1 MADSRIVGYQSHEKK
16 RTGLKI
22 AFVLG
27 TFVSGFFTA
36 TQHFAHTA
44 AYDPALGGHIHRIY
58 FPGMI
63 AFWFR
68 KWGQLYPEE
77 LRTSISY
84 GMAASAILLL
94 SYLIIGRFVVQSA
107 KGNDK
112 LHGTAHWATPREI
125 KESGLLGNNEGVYVG
140 AWEDKKGRIHYLRD
154 NGPSHVLCFA
164 PTRSGKGVGLVLP
177 TLLSWRHSTV
187 VSDLK
192 GELWQLTSGWRKRY
206 AGNMVFRFEPGSPEG
221 SARWNPLDEV
231 RLGAGEE
238 TGDIRN
244 LTETIIDYKGKGLE
258 DFWQQSAANLL
269 EAVITHILYK
279 REREGTPAN
288 MQTVAYFLSDP
299 DNPTASLEDKFKEMI
314 AYKHYEDGRTHKL
327 VASMGNAMLNKPE
340 NERGSVISTMDSTL
354 GIYKDVVTARNTET
368 SDFSIMDIMNA
379 DKPVSLYLITTPD
392 NKERLCPLLR
402 LLINMMVKKLAA
414 KIGYEDGRAV
424 MAHKRRL
431 LMMLDEFPSFGKLQP
446 IADGLAFVAGYGIKI
461 YIISQDTVQFDS
473 IYTDKNS
480 IISNCHIQVMF
491 PPNRLETA
499 KYISQMLGETTV
511 VERQF
516 TVSGKRA
523 AMMHGQV
530 SESIKTDKRS
540 LLTPDEVMALP
551 GPKKSASGDIEAP
564 GEMIVRVAGF
574 PPIRGKQPLYFL
586 DPVFLARAKVPVPAV
601 SDRMVLTLPENAL
614 GGKVAV

>member
-1 MADSRIVGYQSHEKK
+1 MADPRIVGYQSSTKK

-22 AFVLG
+22 AYVAASLVLG
-27 TFVSGFFTA
+27 LSTA
-36 TQHFAHTA
+36 TQHFAHQA
-44 AYDPALGGHIHRIY
+44 AYNPALGGHLNYIY

-63 AFWFR
+63 VSWSN
-68 KWGQLYPEE
+68 KWHELYPEE

-84 GMAASAILLL
+84 GMATSSIMLLAF
-94 SYLIIGRFVVQSA
+94 LIIGRFVTQSA
-107 KGNDK
+107 TGNDK
-112 LHGTAHWATPREI
+112 LHGTAHWATPKEIRET
-125 KESGLLGNNEGVYVG
+125 GLLGNDEGVYVG
-140 AWEDKKGRIHYLRD
+140 AWEDTKGHIHYLRD

-164 PTRSGKGVGLVLP
+164 PTRSGKGVGLVPP
-177 TLLSWRHSTV
+177 TLLSWRYSTV

-192 GELWQLTSGWRKRY
+192 GELWQLTSGWRKQY
-206 AGNMVFRFEPGSPEG
+206 GGNLVFRFEPGSSDG

-231 RLGAGEE
+231 RLGTADE

-269 EAVITHILYK
+269 EAVITHVLYK
-279 REREGTPAN
+279 RAREGTPAN
-288 MQTVAYFLSDP
+288 MQAVCYFLNDP
-299 DNPTASLEDKFKEMI
+299 ERPEMKLEDKFKEMM
-314 AYKHYEDGRTHKL
+314 AYKHYEDGTTHKL
-327 VASMGNAMLNKPE
+327 VASMGSAMLNKPE
-340 NERGSVISTMDSTL
+340 NERGSVISTMDSTI
-354 GIYKDVVTARNTET
+354 GIYKDPVTARNTET
-368 SDFSIMDIMNA
+368 SDFSIHNIMNA

-402 LLINMMVKKLAA
+402 LLINMMMKKLAA
-414 KIGYEDGRAV
+414 KINYEDGRTV
-424 MAHKRRL
+424 MAHKWRL

-461 YIISQDTVQFDS
+461 YIISQDTVQFDA

-480 IISNCHIQVMF
+480 IISNCHTQVMF

-499 KYISQMLGETTV
+499 KYISQLLGETTV

-530 SESIKTDKRS
+530 SESIKADKRS
-540 LLTPDEVMALP
+540 LLTPDEVMAMP
-551 GPKKSASGDIEAP
+551 GPRKNSKGDIEAP
-564 GEMIVRVAGF
+564 GEMIIRVAGH

-586 DPVFLARAKVPVPAV
+586 DPVFMARAKVPAPEV
-601 SDRMVLTLPENAL
+601 SDSMILRMPDEIMD
-614 GGKVAV
+614 GKVAI

>member
-1 MADSRIVGYQSHEKK
+1 MPDSRIVGYQSHEKK

-27 TFVSGFFTA
+27 TLLLGFFTA
-36 TQHFAHTA
+36 TQHFAKTA
-44 AYDPALGGHIHRIY
+44 AYDPALGPHLNRVY

-63 AFWFR
+63 VVWSRRWAD
-68 KWGQLYPEE
+68 LYLEE
-77 LRTSISY
+77 LRTSVSY
-84 GMAASAILLL
+84 GMAASAITLL

-107 KGNDK
+107 RGNDK
-112 LHGTAHWATPREI
+112 LHGTAHWASPKEI
-125 KESGLLGNNEGVYVG
+125 KESGLLGNDEGVYVG
-140 AWEDKKGRIHYLRD
+140 AWEDRKGRIHYLRD

-177 TLLSWRHSTV
+177 TLLSWKQSAV
-187 VSDLK
+187 ISDLK
-192 GELWQLTSGWRKRY
+192 GELWQLTSGWRKNY
-206 AGNMVFRFEPGSPEG
+206 AGNLVFRFEPGSPEG

-231 RLGAGEE
+231 RLGTAEE

-269 EAVITHILYK
+269 EAVITHVLYK
-279 REREGTPAN
+279 RAREGTAAN
-288 MQTVAYFLSDP
+288 MQAVAYFLNDP
-299 DNPTASLEDKFKEMI
+299 DNPGMSLEEKFKEMM
-314 AYKHYEDGRTHKL
+314 AYKHYEDGTTHKL
-327 VASMGNAMLNKPE
+327 VASMGSAMLNKPE
-340 NERGSVISTMDSTL
+340 NERGSVISTMDSTI
-354 GIYKDVVTARNTET
+354 GIYKDPVTAKNTEA

-402 LLINMMVKKLAA
+402 LLINMMMKKLAA
-414 KIGYEDGRAV
+414 KIDYVDGRTV
-424 MAHKRRL
+424 MAHKHRL

-446 IADGLAFVAGYGIKI
+446 IADGLAFAAGYGIKI

-480 IISNCHIQVMF
+480 IISNCHTQVMF

-530 SESIKTDKRS
+530 SESIKTDKRP

-551 GPKKSASGDIEAP
+551 GPKKNSKGDIEAP

-586 DPVFLARAKVPVPAV
+586 DPVFLARAKVPAPLV
-601 SDRMVLTLPENAL
+601 SDSMVLQLPKDVTER
-614 GGKVAV
+614 KVAI